1 MRKVISN
8 GVKLIVGLG
17 NPGRKYKNSRHNL
30 GYKVVERL
38 SKELNS
44 SFKKKLALES
54 LLAEAKIEDK
64 KVILALP
71 ITFMNLSGRAV
82 KALIKKKNIVIS
94 DLLIVCDEASLGLG
108 VVRIRPNGSSSGHKG
123 LANII
128 EELGTNEFCR
138 LRLGIKGDSLKGNID
153 LSEYV
158 LSEFNKGEKTRLS
171 SLVSSAVGCVKT
183 WALEGVNQAMNRF
196 N

>member
-1 MRKVISN
+1 M
-8 GVKLIVGLG
+8 KLIVGLG

-30 GYKVVERL
+30 GYKAVERL
-38 SKELNS
+38 AKELS
-44 SFKKKLALES
+44 CSFKKKLSLES
-54 LLAEAKIEDK
+54 LLAEAKIKDE

-94 DLLIVCDEASLGLG
+94 DLLVVYDEASLDFG
-108 VVRIRPNGSSSGHKG
+108 VMRIRLKGSSSGHKG

-158 LSEFNKGEKTRLS
+158 LSEFNKGEKTCLS
-171 SLVSSAVGCVKT
+171 GFVGSAVECLKT